1 MPRYQPNYIRHGID
15 FTVIQ
20 RTGNICLLKGTYQ
33 HTPDHFTYELHRLR
47 MKPAHPDSA
56 DAGQL
61 ILCSPSESEW
71 GRHGWTHL
79 TLAAAQEQFDTL
91 ANKAGGIAV
100 AL

>member
-1 MPRYQPNYIRHGID
+1 MEYISALPD
-15 FTVIQ
+15 LFSPYSSFFYLNT
-20 RTGNICLLKGTYQ
+20 K
-33 HTPDHFTYELHRLR
+33 HTPLL
-47 MKPAHPDSA
+47 HPDSA

-61 ILCSPSESEW
+61 ILCAPSESEW
-71 GRHGWTHL
+71 GKHGWTYL